1 MADQPPP
8 VLNGSVW
15 RALRAQFNQKFP
27 PGEVTSNYLAT
38 VLSLQDGAAKNV
50 LRNLKLLGLVGEDNQ
65 LTQLAIRW
73 RDDEQFADACRDIAK
88 HAYPDELLSAVPGPN
103 PDPKAATQ
111 WFKLTRLL
119 GQGAAQNAAR
129 TYVLVTSAEL
139 PTDNG
144 AAKGTVAR
152 QSTRPRGP
160 QGAKAGAGETGRK
173 PRAASTPNVE
183 VTSSPGGFE
192 MPRPQIAV
200 QINISPDMSP
210 EQIDKVFASMARHF
224 YSDTGVE

>member
-27 PGEVTSNYLAT
+27 RGEVTSNYLAT

-88 HAYPDELLSAVPGPN
+88 HAYPMNSFPQYRGLIQTLRQRPN
-103 PDPKAATQ
+103 
-111 WFKLTRLL
+111 
-119 GQGAAQNAAR
+119 GSN
-129 TYVLVTSAEL
+129 
-139 PTDNG
+139 
-144 AAKGTVAR
+144 
-152 QSTRPRGP
+152 
-160 QGAKAGAGETGRK
+160 
-173 PRAASTPNVE
+173 
-183 VTSSPGGFE
+183 
-192 MPRPQIAV
+192 
-200 QINISPDMSP
+200 SPDC
-210 EQIDKVFASMARHF
+210 
-224 YSDTGVE
+224 